1 MAFRPHPARLPA
13 TLLREARPL
22 KALLSQAQRLA
33 LVKRL
38 LDTQLQPAA
47 RAHCQVA
54 KWREGTLVLVV
65 TDGHWATRL
74 RYQQRRLQQG
84 LSGMPEFSGLSRIQF
99 KVQPSVAP
107 PPVGAAG
114 LDLSDSAA
122 DSLQETAENI
132 ADPSLRAALERLA
145 RHRRRGGGLAVG
157 PVGATGGGRE
167 PAG

>member
-1 MAFRPHPARLPA
+1 MAFRPHPARPPSA
-13 TLLREARPL
+13 LLRQARPL

-33 LVKRL
+33 VVKRL

-84 LSGMPEFSGLSRIQF
+84 LAALPEFNGLTRIQF
-99 KVQPSVAP
+99 KVQPSVVPRNAIGP
-107 PPVGAAG
+107 GMN
-114 LDLSDSAA
+114 LSDSAA
-122 DSLQETAENI
+122 DSLEATAEGI
-132 ADPSLRAALERLA
+132 TDPSLRAALERLA
-145 RHRRRGGGLAVG
+145 RHRRRGGGLDVG
-157 PVGATGGGRE
+157 PVAAKGGGRE
-167 PAG
+167 PAE